1 MSLKK
6 MLLPAALIA
15 MIALLAPCANA
26 QTMGEYATTT
36 AGAGAGAGGI
46 GPSFSLPSINLDT
59 SGDNSGGG
67 SGTWG
72 ASRLGASFE
81 ERAAAV
87 SGSGMGQTFESRA
100 AALTSSHAS
109 ESRWPGTGFKDKGTE
124 NRFGTSD
131 RFKTEDRF
139 TANNDRFSSGNRW
152 PGSPFQDHM
161 GLDTRFNSVNGN

>member
-15 MIALLAPCANA
+15 VIALLAPRANA

-36 AGAGAGAGGI
+36 SGAASGAGGMA
-46 GPSFSLPSINLDT
+46 PSFSLPSFSTNAN
-59 SGDNSGGG
+59 NSGGS

-72 ASRLGASFE
+72 ASRLGASFD

-87 SGSGMGQTFESRA
+87 SGSGLGQSFESRA

-109 ESRWPGTGFKDKGTE
+109 ESRWPGTGFSSTGSQ
-124 NRFGTSD
+124 NRFGGESD

-139 TANNDRFSSGNRW
+139 TANNDRFSSQNRW
-152 PGSPFQDHM
+152 PGSSFQDHM
-161 GLDTRFNSVNGN
+161 GLDTHYNPVNGN

>member
-6 MLLPAALIA
+6 MLLPATLIA

-36 AGAGAGAGGI
+36 SGAASGAGGMA
-46 GPSFSLPSINLDT
+46 PSFSLPSFSTNT
-59 SGDNSGGG
+59 NNSGGS

-72 ASRLGASFE
+72 ASRLGASFD

-87 SGSGMGQTFESRA
+87 SGSGLGQSFESRA

-109 ESRWPGTGFKDKGTE
+109 ESRWPGTGLSSAGSQ
-124 NRFGTSD
+124 NRFGGESD

-139 TANNDRFSSGNRW
+139 TANNDRFSSQNRW
-152 PGSPFQDHM
+152 PGSSFQDHM
-161 GLDTRFNSVNGN
+161 GLDTHYNPVNGN

>member
-15 MIALLAPCANA
+15 MIALLVPCANA

-36 AGAGAGAGGI
+36 AGAASGAGGM
-46 GPSFSLPSINLDT
+46 GPSFSLQIPSMGSD
-59 SGDNSGGG
+59 SGGN

-72 ASRLGASFE
+72 ASRLGGSFE
-81 ERAAAV
+81 ERAAAT
-87 SGSGMGQTFESRA
+87 SGSGGLGQSFESRA

-109 ESRWPGTGFKDKGTE
+109 ESRWPGTGFSGTGTE
-124 NRFGTSD
+124 NRFGSTSD

-139 TANNDRFSSGNRW
+139 TANNDRFSSSGNRW
-152 PGSPFQDHM
+152 PGTSFNDHS
-161 GLDTRFNSVNGN
+161 GLDTHYNPVNGN